1 KIKKTITYKEEER
14 ICFFLKIFIRSE
26 IPRAR
31 RPVMFRTAGKDPPG
45 LMALYLSKKSQ
56 RIHLSMTLLTV

>member
-1 KIKKTITYKEEER
+1 INKKKNGSA
-14 ICFFLKIFIRSE
+14 FFSKIFIRSE

-45 LMALYLSKKSQ
+45 LVALYLSKKSQ
-56 RIHLSMTLLTV
+56 RIHLSLTLLTV